1 MRPSSLVCWAETS
14 RPCWYS
20 STRTPRAGRPRSVSS
35 TCVEIDGRRSAMR
48 LVPTGIH
55 HLKDRQDAEVM
66 HIGAVVAFHE
76 QGGLRHHGTAGAP
89 DQLAHSLQRLPRAD
103 DVIHQPHPFAL
114 HLHRVTAVNV
124 EFLFHLR
131 GDRLVPH
138 YHRGEHERAD
148 LFAAY
153 DVGFEPEVRGDGMR
167 QRDAL
172 RLGGHEEVA
181 VLHLRRQLPRGA
193 VDDFCVAQGVVVGDP
208 RIGDDLKKRQA
219 PNRAGDL
226 QIVARLAAERQN
238 MSHLFLT
245 RVDSYLPS
253 AVSFYPRRFPPAQT
267 SSTWST

>member
-1 MRPSSLVCWAETS
+1 ME
-14 RPCWYS
+14 
-20 STRTPRAGRPRSVSS
+20 
-35 TCVEIDGRRSAMR
+35 GRRSALR
-48 LVPTGIH
+48 RPPAGIH
-55 HLKDRQDAEVM
+55 HLEDRQDAEVVY
-66 HIGAVVAFHE
+66 IGAVVAFHE
-76 QGGLRHHGTAGAP
+76 QGGLRHDRTAGAP
-89 DQLAHSLQRLPRAD
+89 DQLAHGLQRLPRAD

-181 VLHLRRQLPRGA
+181 VLHLRRQLRSEEHTSELQSRLHL
-193 VDDFCVAQGVVVGDP
+193 VC
-208 RIGDDLKKRQA
+208 RLLLEKKKKYK
-219 PNRAGDL
+219 
-226 QIVARLAAERQN
+226 RLFHA
-238 MSHLFLT
+238 LT
-245 RVDSYLPS
+245 TLHH
-253 AVSFYPRRFPPAQT
+253 
-267 SSTWST
+267 